1 MGNNF
6 TKECLVKCNCEN
18 ETKEKKLEINP
29 LIIPNQNEKLSNCDN
44 NSTYFTSNELA
55 ITKNKNIYLSPKK
68 NIQKKNNSSQN
79 SKLSDSSLNEK
90 KDKVI
95 LFLSNRL
102 GKSFIN
108 LLKEINFSLKIIK
121 KINKINTTNSLSSDF
136 QSDQSDF
143 FSNSLISISASSNNN
158 NINKGKTWKKNDLI
172 YENLSKFK
180 NIFFLPIISLNGQIK
195 NFFEVCK
202 NDFNDN
208 IVFINFS
215 MYLNYFDSFFNY
227 LVNLFSN
234 LNFDN
239 YYNDTLITLINNIKI
254 IEKIGVIFYP
264 SENYCSLSFIN
275 INNEIYEK
283 FICKKYLLGNN
294 SENKN
299 KNFIKDSLIIY
310 FYSKF
315 SYNNIKYEITYKN
328 FNLNTKEIID
338 YLLSF
343 ISNINLKE
351 EKKYN
356 KIIENLKEAYELY
369 MKNIQLIQLILINF
383 KEDNSKNLEINEI
396 KIKMKTN
403 QELIIKRHSSYSMKN
418 INKLNLN
425 NNNLNN
431 HSFSNSNNL
440 TNNTIIKINSN
451 FTKVKYIIIIVTRKK
466 INVSYEYSFL

>member
-18 ETKEKKLEINP
+18 QKKEKKLEINP

-102 GKSFIN
+102 GKSFMN

-239 YYNDTLITLINNIKI
+239 YYNDTLITLINNIEI

-451 FTKVKYIIIIVTRKK
+451 FTKVKYIIIIVTTKK